1 LVIRP
6 LNSSEFRKTVDF
18 GKLAFSNPAVA
29 DEQFTF
35 DQQIF
40 RGGMNFKLN

>member
-1 LVIRP
+1 MKLEY
-6 LNSSEFRKTVDF
+6 LFVDF
-18 GKLAFSNPAVA
+18 GKIAFSNPAVA
-29 DEQFTF
+29 DEQLTF